1 MSRAFFI
8 IKNVFFLLLSIIFIL
23 SVVPAHAVKGDSI
36 VITSQKLTADNKRN
50 IAVFEG
56 LVVAKTK
63 DIFIYVAKTK
73 DIFIYSDR
81 MEVVYDNTKGRI
93 KKIRAVGDVRV
104 HNKNRAIF
112 SEEAVYFGEE
122 GKIIFNGEPKAV
134 EGENVITGTQIIYFL
149 KDDRT
154 VSLPALR

>member
-63 DIFIYVAKTK
+63 DIFIY
-73 DIFIYSDR
+73 SDR
-81 MEVVYDNTKGRI
+81 MEVVYDNT
-93 KKIRAVGDVRV
+93 
-104 HNKNRAIF
+104 
-112 SEEAVYFGEE
+112 
-122 GKIIFNGEPKAV
+122 
-134 EGENVITGTQIIYFL
+134 L
-149 KDDRT
+149 
-154 VSLPALR
+154 SLMESPRL

>member
-8 IKNVFFLLLSIIFIL
+8 IKNVFFLLLSITFIL
-23 SVVPAHAVKGDSI
+23 SVASAQAVKGDSI
-36 VITSQKLTADNKRN
+36 VITSQKLTADNKQKT
-50 IAVFEG
+50 AVFEG
-56 LVVAKTK
+56 LV
-63 DIFIYVAKTK
+63 VAKTK

-81 MEVVYDNTKGRI
+81 MEVVYDNTEGRI
-93 KKIRAVGDVRV
+93 KKIRAVGNVRV

-112 SEEAVYFGEE
+112 SEEALYFGEE
-122 GKIIFNGEPKAV
+122 GKIVFNGEPKAV

-154 VSLPALR
+154 VVKGSRVVLKTNQE

>member
-1 MSRAFFI
+1 MSKAFFI
-8 IKNVFFLLLSIIFIL
+8 IKNVFFLLLSITFIL
-23 SVVPAHAVKGDSI
+23 SVAPAQAVKGDSI
-36 VITSQKLTADNKRN
+36 VITSQKLTADNKQKT
-50 IAVFEG
+50 AVFEG
-56 LVVAKTK
+56 LV
-63 DIFIYVAKTK
+63 VAKTK

-81 MEVVYDNTKGRI
+81 MEVVYDNTEGRI

-154 VSLPALR
+154 VVKGSRVVLKANQE

>member
-56 LVVAKTK
+56 LV
-63 DIFIYVAKTK
+63 VAKTK

-154 VSLPALR
+154 VVKGSRVVLKTNQE

>member
-1 MSRAFFI
+1 
-8 IKNVFFLLLSIIFIL
+8 
-23 SVVPAHAVKGDSI
+23 VPAQAVKGDSI

-56 LVVAKTK
+56 LV
-63 DIFIYVAKTK
+63 VAKTK

-154 VSLPALR
+154 VVKGSRVVLKTNQE